1 MSSFLKAY
9 DQNTFLKDNILVE
22 SKITQNDISHLISKE
37 TFASIN
43 SLSEMFINTNE
54 YIPFPPGLYV
64 ELSKWPSFLSLIWG
78 MFSGLD
84 KSLFKN
90 NMSFLNKRTEI
101 MIEPLLND
109 INIKTNP
116 NNKVDINIPI
126 HNLVTVVIPKMLVVG
141 VMLKN
146 SLSQKK

>member
-9 DQNTFLKDNILVE
+9 DQNIFLKDNILLL
-22 SKITQNDISHLISKE
+22 SKITQNDVSNLISKE

-54 YIPFPPGLYV
+54 YIPFPPGLFV
-64 ELSKWPSFLSLIWG
+64 ELSRWPSFLSLIWG

-84 KSLFKN
+84 KCFFKN
-90 NMSFLNKRTEI
+90 NISILNKRTEI

-109 INIKTNP
+109 INIRINS

-141 VMLKN
+141 VMLKH
-146 SLSQKK
+146 SLIQKT

>member
-1 MSSFLKAY
+1 M
-9 DQNTFLKDNILVE
+9 
-22 SKITQNDISHLISKE
+22 
-37 TFASIN
+37 
-43 SLSEMFINTNE
+43 
-54 YIPFPPGLYV
+54 PFPPGLYV
-64 ELSKWPSFLSLIWG
+64 ELSRWPSFLSLIWG

-90 NMSFLNKRTEI
+90 NMSFLNKRAEI
-101 MIEPLLND
+101 IIEPLLND

-146 SLSQKK
+146 SLLQKK